1 MTLHAPEKG
10 AKLPVKTRRT
20 VVGPSETADSINS
33 LLDIVAKQAKDWGF
47 PEDDQNRPLFRGH
60 ASLAWKLRPSSLRGR
75 RWNVGTCENEN
86 ESIEEFL
93 TKAPGLGGTVAS
105 SLSLWDGY
113 FLMQH
118 HSVPTRLLDWTESVL
133 VAAYFAVSAS
143 AIDNDSAI
151 WMLDPYNLNE
161 WNPDFKND
169 IMISPGF
176 VGNHPGEIG
185 KANKWLPLCDGKKF
199 DTVPQYPLAI
209 YPAYF
214 SRRIENQRSA
224 FTIHGSKQ
232 DGLEEL
238 WKKSG
243 PLLRVVIPGQKAKLL
258 RGMLRDMGVNTATV
272 FPDTEGL
279 GRYLAER
286 WGPAFSQKP
295 HQGVYT
301 RLRPSKIH
309 KGGVGVF
316 AIRPIP
322 KGTNVFEGESERL
335 VWTDANEIPTERG
348 LKKLYTDFGVL
359 RDGRYATPANFN
371 SVGPGW
377 YLNSSKKPNVRC
389 DENLDFI
396 AIRSIA
402 TGEELTADY
411 DEYSDPVPEG
421 D

>member
-1 MTLHAPEKG
+1 MAIV
-10 AKLPVKTRRT
+10 VKRVSKVRPTETVRT
-20 VVGPSETADSINS
+20 ISELLEAVGE
-33 LLDIVAKQAKDWGF
+33 QAGHWGF

-75 RWNVGTCENEN
+75 RWNADTCENEN

-105 SLSLWDGY
+105 SLSIWDGY

-143 AIDNDSAI
+143 AIDDDSAI
-151 WMLDPYNLNE
+151 WMLDPYGLNE
-161 WNPDFKND
+161 WNPDFENG

-176 VGNHPGEIG
+176 VGNRPKEIE
-185 KANKWLPLCDGKKF
+185 KVNQWLPLCEGKRF
-199 DTVPQYPLAI
+199 NTVPQYPLAI

-224 FTIHGSKQ
+224 FTIHGSKP

-238 WKKSG
+238 WRKGG
-243 PLLRVVIPGQKAKLL
+243 PLFRIVIPGQKAKLF

-286 WGPAFSQKP
+286 WGPSAPQEP
-295 HQGVYT
+295 HRGVFT
-301 RLRPSKIH
+301 RLKPSGIH

-322 KGTNVFEGESERL
+322 KGTNVFAGESERL
-335 VWTDANEIPTERG
+335 VWTDADRIPAERG
-348 LKKLYTDFGVL
+348 LRKLYTDFGVL
-359 RDGRYATPANFN
+359 RDDRYATPANFN

-377 YLNSSKKPNVRC
+377 YLKSSKRPNVRC
-389 DENLDFI
+389 DENMDFI
-396 AIRSIA
+396 AIRNIRS
-402 TGEELTADY
+402 GEELTADY
-411 DEYSDPVPEG
+411 DKYSDPVVP
-421 D
+421 

>member
-1 MTLHAPEKG
+1 MVTRVK
-10 AKLPVKTRRT
+10 PVSKAGPTKTVCT
-20 VVGPSETADSINS
+20 ITD
-33 LLDIVAKQAKDWGF
+33 LLDAVGKQAEDWGF
-47 PEDDQNRPLFRGH
+47 PNEDQNRPLFRGH
-60 ASLAWKLRPSSLRGR
+60 ASLAWRLRPSSLRGQ
-75 RWNVGTCENEN
+75 RWSAKTCENEN

-93 TKAPGLGGTVAS
+93 TKAPGLGGAVAS

-143 AIDNDSAI
+143 TIDNDAAI
-151 WMLDPYNLNE
+151 WMLDPYELNE
-161 WNPDFKND
+161 WNPDFKNGS
-169 IMISPGF
+169 MISPGF
-176 VGNHPGEIG
+176 VGNRPREI
-185 KANKWLPLCDGKKF
+185 NKIRQWLPLCDGKKF
-199 DTVPQYPLAI
+199 DTVPRYPIAI

-224 FTIHGSKQ
+224 FTIHGSKP

-238 WKKSG
+238 WRKGG
-243 PLLRVVIPGQKAKLL
+243 PLLRIVIPGQKAMMI
-258 RGMLRDMGVNTATV
+258 RGMLRDLGVNTATV

-279 GRYLAER
+279 GKYLAER
-286 WGPAFSQKP
+286 WGPALSRAP
-295 HQGVYT
+295 HHGVYT
-301 RLRPSKIH
+301 RLRPSKID

-316 AIRPIP
+316 AIRRIR
-322 KGTNVFEGESERL
+322 KGTNVFTGESERL
-335 VWTDANEIPTERG
+335 VWTDVDKIPSERS

-396 AIRSIA
+396 AIRDIA

-411 DEYSDPVPEG
+411 DEYSDPVTPG
-421 D
+421 R